1 MIRIYEYQRKL
12 LFLENANSP
21 LGAPVGV
28 IIQVD
33 ESEWAFFPDRHRGF
47 SLADLQEISNKVQT
61 LNATPLHVQ
70 RANTESDESS
80 DL

>member
-1 MIRIYEYQRKL
+1 MIRIYDYQRKL

-33 ESEWAFFPDRHRGF
+33 TNDWAFFPDRQRGF
-47 SLADLQEISNKVQT
+47 NLTALQEISNKIQT
-61 LNATPLHVQ
+61 LNATPPHVQ
-70 RANTESDESS
+70 RADADESTE
-80 DL
+80 L